1 MADLRIAPAPVST
14 RLLLVPSLMA
24 LGAGL
29 VWSLGAL
36 TTRLAD
42 STDAWQYL
50 VWRSVA
56 ILVAVEVI
64 NLFRGRGSTMSL
76 AFKSG
81 WLMIA
86 ASVALLLASVA
97 YIYALKNT
105 TAANTAFLASMTPLM
120 AAILARSW
128 LKEHL
133 SRVTIGAAG
142 AAMVG
147 VLIMVVADI
156 GAGRMSGNVA
166 AVGSSIGFAV
176 YTVCIRSDP
185 GRDWTPVLPGYAS
198 MMVVVG
204 SMVTMAGGRPLIPPI
219 ADIGYASIHGAVF
232 VVIGTM
238 LFNHAS
244 RTIPSAAITVFAQ
257 TETVAVPLWI
267 FLAFGEKPGPATV
280 LGGVII
286 LAAVVTKALLDTR
299 PGEPATHREAPGTAA
314 LP

>member
-1 MADLRIAPAPVST
+1 MANVRVRPAPAPA
-14 RLLLVPSLMA
+14 RLSLVPSLMA

-50 VWRSVA
+50 MWRSLA
-56 ILVAVEVI
+56 ILVAVEVL
-64 NLFRGRGSTMSL
+64 NRFRGRGSTLSL
-76 AFKSG
+76 AFNSG
-81 WLMIA
+81 WLMLA
-86 ASVALLLASVA
+86 ASVSLLSASVF
-97 YIYALKNT
+97 YIYALKTT

-120 AAILARSW
+120 AAILARAW

-133 SRVTIGAAG
+133 TRVTIGAAA

-147 VLIMVVADI
+147 VAIMVVADL

-166 AVGSSIGFAV
+166 AVFSSVGFAA

-185 GRDWTPVLPGYAS
+185 GRDWTPVLPGYAL
-198 MMVVVG
+198 MLVVAG
-204 SMVTMAGGRPLIPPI
+204 SLVTMAGGRPLVPPI
-219 ADIGYASIHGAVF
+219 ADIGYAAIHGALF
-232 VVIGTM
+232 IVIGTM

-257 TETVAVPLWI
+257 TETVAIPVWI
-267 FLAFGEKPGPATV
+267 FLAFGERPSLATAI
-280 LGGVII
+280 GAIII